1 MRWKV
6 SIGLL
11 VLTLA
16 LQGRAVPEAFA
27 GAPSDQLR
35 SRVDQVLK
43 MLGDGDAKRDRPR
56 EQRAALRKIA
66 DDIFDWEETAK
77 RSLGA
82 HWQQRTPGERE
93 EFVRLFAELLGR
105 SYLSKIEMY
114 DGEKIGYTDDAMD
127 GDQAV
132 VRTKIINK
140 RGTEILVTY
149 RMHVRDDD
157 RWKVYDVEIEGVSL
171 IANYRTQFNN
181 LLRRS
186 SYPQLVSVLKA
197 KATEPEPAAGK
208 AAPRR

>member
-1 MRWKV
+1 MRWKA

-16 LQGRAVPEAFA
+16 LEGRAVPEALA
-27 GAPSDQLR
+27 GAPTDQLR

-43 MLGDGDAKRDRPR
+43 MLGDGDARRDRPH
-56 EQRAALRKIA
+56 EQRTALRKIA
-66 DDIFDWEETAK
+66 EDIFDWEETAK
-77 RSLGA
+77 RSLGS

-93 EFVRLFAELLGR
+93 EFVGLFAELLGR
-105 SYLSKIEMY
+105 SYLSKLEIY
-114 DGEKIGYTDDAMD
+114 DGEKIGYTGDTMD

-140 RGTEILVTY
+140 QGIEILVTY
-149 RMHVRDDD
+149 RMLLRDGD

-171 IANYRTQFNN
+171 VANYRNQFNN

-186 SYPQLVSVLKA
+186 SYPQLVSLLKA
-197 KATEPEPAAGK
+197 KAAEAEPDAGI
-208 AAPRR
+208 AVPRR

>member
-1 MRWKV
+1 MRWKT

-11 VLTLA
+11 ALTLA
-16 LQGRAVPEAFA
+16 LEGRAAPDAFA
-27 GAPSDQLR
+27 GPPTDQLR
-35 SRVDQVLK
+35 SRVDEVLK
-43 MLGDGDAKRDRPR
+43 TLGDGDAKRDRPSER
-56 EQRAALRKIA
+56 RAALRKIA
-66 DDIFDWEETAK
+66 DEIFDWEETAK
-77 RSLGA
+77 RSLGS

-105 SYLSKIEMY
+105 SYLSKIELY
-114 DGEKIGYTDDAMD
+114 DGERIGYTGDSMD

-132 VRTKIINK
+132 VQTKIINK
-140 RGTEILVTY
+140 QGTDILVTY
-149 RMHVRDDD
+149 RMLLRDND

-186 SYPQLVSVLKA
+186 SYPHLLTMLKA
-197 KATEPEPAAGK
+197 KAAEPEPAAGV

>member
-1 MRWKV
+1 MRWKA
-6 SIGLL
+6 SIGLF

-16 LQGRAVPEAFA
+16 LQGRSVPEAFA
-27 GAPSDQLR
+27 GAPTDQLR
-35 SRVDQVLK
+35 SRVDRVLT
-43 MLGDGDAKRDRPR
+43 MLGDGDAKRDRPHER
-56 EQRAALRKIA
+56 RAALKKIA

-77 RSLGA
+77 RSLGS
-82 HWQQRTPGERE
+82 HWQQRTPDERG

-105 SYLSKIEMY
+105 SYLSKIETY
-114 DGEKIGYTDDAMD
+114 DGEKIGYTGDTME

-140 RGTEILVTY
+140 QGTEILVAY
-149 RMHVRDDD
+149 RMLLRDGD
-157 RWKVYDVEIEGVSL
+157 RWKVFDVEIEGVSL

-186 SYPQLVSVLKA
+186 SYPQLVTLLKA
-197 KATEPEPAAGK
+197 KAAEPGPDSGT

>member
-1 MRWKV
+1 MRCKI

-11 VLTLA
+11 ALTLA
-16 LQGRAVPEAFA
+16 LQGRAAPDAFA
-27 GAPSDQLR
+27 GAPTDQLR
-35 SRVDQVLK
+35 GRVDQVLG
-43 MLGDGDAKRDRPR
+43 MLGDADAKRDRPR
-56 EQRAALRKIA
+56 ERRAALRKIA

-77 RSLGA
+77 RSLGS

-105 SYLSKIEMY
+105 SYLSKIELY
-114 DGEKIGYTDDAMD
+114 DGERIGYTGDAMD

-132 VRTKIINK
+132 VQTKIINK
-140 RGTEILVTY
+140 QGTEILVTY
-149 RMHVRDDD
+149 RMLLRDND

-186 SYPQLVSVLKA
+186 SYPQLLTMLKA
-197 KATEPEPAAGK
+197 KAAEPEPAAGV